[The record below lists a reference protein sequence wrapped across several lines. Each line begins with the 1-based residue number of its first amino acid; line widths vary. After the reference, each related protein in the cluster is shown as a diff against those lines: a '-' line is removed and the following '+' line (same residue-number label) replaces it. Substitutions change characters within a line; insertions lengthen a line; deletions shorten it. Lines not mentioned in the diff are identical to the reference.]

1 MKLYFWDCYAF
12 RQDRREQTGN
22 HWVREEKRLDLNLGA
37 DKIFNTFLY
46 LILFPLYSKYWTFFL
61 IVLEKQ

>member
-1 MKLYFWDCYAF
+1 MPLDRTVES
-12 RQDRREQTGN
+12 RQEIIGWERRRDQQRTS
-22 HWVREEKRLDLNLGA
+22 RLDLNLGA